1 MLIVKYKR
9 KSLEKCYRNKNE
21 ASKKWGPI
29 VGEKYIKQLSL
40 VYAAETID
48 DLYSIPQLRFHSL
61 KGDREGQH
69 SIILTNRARLIVEC
83 EGNSIIIIQKVST
96 KHYE

>member
-1 MLIVKYKR
+1 LLIVKYKR

-48 DLYSIPQLRFHSL
+48 DLYSITQLHFHPL
-61 KGDREGQH
+61 KGDRESQQT
-69 SIILTNRARLIVEC
+69 LY
-83 EGNSIIIIQKVST
+83 ST
-96 KHYE
+96 HKPSQINC

>member
-1 MLIVKYKR
+1 MITVKYKR
-9 KSLEKCYRNKNE
+9 KSLEKWYRNRNE
-21 ASKKWGPI
+21 ARKKWGPI

-40 VYAAETID
+40 VYASETID
-48 DLYSIPQLRFHSL
+48 DLYSIPQLRFHPL

-69 SIILTNRARLIVEC
+69 SIVLTNRARLIVEC
-83 EGNSIIIIQKVST
+83 KSNSIIIIHEVST